1 MVRSQFTEQSIL
13 LALCWVVTKFGLR
26 IRFSVQGEAMADQ
39 LLTLLVYVRGVVV
52 ALLLTL
58 AQTAWPDD
66 PPSEVQ
72 SASLQQRLQ
81 AALVG
86 KGPDYRPRTEHLHPD
101 GSPLY
106 TNRLILEDSPYLLQ
120 HAHNPVDWYA
130 WEPAAFAK
138 ARVENKP
145 IFLSIGYSTCHWCHV
160 MERESFEDL
169 NVARFLNEHFVA
181 IKVDRERRPDI
192 DTIYMTAVQLITG
205 GGGWP
210 MSSFLDLAGQTF
222 YGGTYFPRAQFL
234 DLLRR
239 IEVAWREDRQG
250 LEERAGRVAAAVRA
264 ATRSADTAGK
274 VADDIV
280 QRTVTN
286 LQGIHDELRG
296 GFGSAPKFPNEPR
309 YLFLLDQAL
318 RADDDDTRNLIRF
331 DLQAMARGGIYDQVA
346 GGFHRYS
353 TDAAWLV
360 PHFEKMLYNQAQL
373 AHIYAEAWRLT
384 GDDNFA
390 RIARQILDY
399 VLRDMTAPEGTF
411 YSATDADS
419 SGGEGRFFLWT
430 PGQIR
435 GALSPADADLAID
448 LYGVTE
454 DGNFEGSNI
463 LYLPVPLAEFAE
475 QRDMPLSELLKRVAD
490 IRADLYAGRSQ
501 RAHPDRDEKIVT
513 SWNGMMIAALAEVA
527 EVLNEPRY
535 QTAALR
541 AAHYLWQ
548 SSQRGNGE
556 LWRVRLDGRSSVPA
570 VQEDYAWLADGFI
583 HLYDITQDPRWL
595 DRAEVL
601 VATMNRLFWDD
612 KAGGYFMNTDIEGI
626 ATMTRPKDS
635 ADGAVPSGN
644 AVALHVLAKLAQRTG
659 EQAYH
664 RTANA
669 LLAAYANPINQS
681 PTAFSYLLRGAQLL
695 SSGAAGPHQ
704 YAARGAIRVN
714 AQVQANRLIVDLAIR
729 PGWHINAHKTLQEEL
744 IPTVVGLEKTV
755 PGWRPGALS
764 YPRPVLKT
772 LGFQSHELAL
782 YEGQVRITMDL
793 KQTNLAVAAPLIPV
807 ELRLQACDDSVCLPP
822 ERRVL
827 QVPTSRPPIAV
838 FE

>member
-1 MVRSQFTEQSIL
+1 
-13 LALCWVVTKFGLR
+13 
-26 IRFSVQGEAMADQ
+26 MADQ

-239 IEVAWREDRQG
+239 VEVAWREDRQG

-286 LQGIHDELRG
+286 LQGIHDDLRG

-463 LYLPVPLAEFAE
+463 LYLPVPLAEFAA

-527 EVLNEPRY
+527 EILHEPRY

-548 SSQRGNGE
+548 SSQRDNGE
-556 LWRVRLDGRSSVPA
+556 LWRVRLNGRSSVPA
-570 VQEDYAWLADGFI
+570 IQEDYAWLADGFI

-595 DRAEVL
+595 ERAEVL

-612 KAGGYFMNTDIEGI
+612 KAGGYFMNTNIEGI

-635 ADGAVPSGN
+635 ADGAIPSGN
-644 AVALHVLAKLAQRTG
+644 AAALHVLAKLAQRTG

-827 QVPTSRPPIAV
+827 QVPTSRPPFAV